1 MPLLS
6 YAMFE
11 LKLTRKSKVRRW
23 LLVVLAGLFS
33 LLLTLTPGW
42 ARSPLVGDLEQKA
55 PVVLDGRVL
64 FHVNDLNSL
73 SAEERAEIIN
83 QKLEQVLL
91 DYLGSGEKPASYGI
105 SEKNQETILRINDRE
120 DLTVTERDLREERTT
135 VAQARKW
142 GQKIADALQVAKS
155 ERSWI
160 YRRQALLFSLL
171 VLAGT
176 LAVHLLLRW
185 GNWLFDR
192 QLKRYLDQN
201 QKFLDDKHELLKRF
215 VRLARIG
222 LVFGLWTAVI
232 SYITDIFPL
241 LRRWRYWLL
250 NVLRNSITEPIFT
263 SNQTD
268 YTVLDILV
276 LLALSIGLWFLVRTL
291 TKMFKFRILS
301 RTSINRNVQDVVAV
315 LTQYTLSL
323 LGLIIVLQIW
333 GLDVSSLTIVASV
346 LGVGIGFGLQ
356 NIANNLISGLI
367 ITFERHIQVGDFVE
381 VGSLMGVVEHIGARS
396 TKIATLDKIKIIVPN
411 SRFLESEVIN
421 WTHDSPICRLHVPVG
436 VAYSAE
442 PNKVRS
448 VLLDVAKS
456 HPDVLVNP
464 VPQVWF
470 KSFGDSSLD
479 FDLLVWTR
487 EPEKQSP
494 LRSDLYYRIEQTLR
508 HHKIEIPFP
517 QRDLH
522 LRSTHIDELLK
533 SLRELGLDRG
543 GNTPAQSWP
552 DRPLLK
558 SEDKAVGSSGKI
570 ELGKSV
576 NLDDIIN
583 QMQGAEGLE
592 IKDRWYRQNLYPA
605 CFIGAEAVDW
615 LMKTRNC
622 QKNEALVL
630 GQLLCDRSLIHH
642 VSDDLPFMDGYHF
655 YRFSTDT
662 HN

>member
-6 YAMFE
+6 YAMFD
-11 LKLTRKSKVRRW
+11 LKLTRKSKISRW
-23 LLVVLAGLFS
+23 LLLVLAGFFS

-42 ARSPLVGDLEQKA
+42 ARSPIVGEFDRKA

-64 FHVNDLNSL
+64 FHVHDLNSL

-91 DYLGSGEKPASYGI
+91 DYLAQSGQEPAFYGI

-120 DLTVTERDLREERTT
+120 DLTVTEKDLREERTT
-135 VAQARKW
+135 IAQARKW
-142 GQKIADALQVAKS
+142 GLKIADALKVAKS
-155 ERSWI
+155 ERSWS
-160 YRRQALLFSLL
+160 YRRQALLFSML

-176 LAVHLLLRW
+176 LAVHLILRW
-185 GNWLFDR
+185 FNWLFDR
-192 QLKRYLDQN
+192 QLKRSLDQN
-201 QKFLDDKHELLKRF
+201 KMFLEDGHKFLQRF
-215 VRLARIG
+215 VRWGRIG
-222 LVFGLWTAVI
+222 LLFGIWTAVI
-232 SYITDIFPL
+232 HYITDIFPV
-241 LRRWRYWLL
+241 LRRGRYWLFNL
-250 NVLRNSITEPIFT
+250 LRDSITEPIFT
-263 SNQTD
+263 LNQTD

-276 LLALSIGLWFLVRTL
+276 LLTLTIGLWFVVRNL
-291 TKMFKFRILS
+291 TKLLKSRLLS

-323 LGLIIVLQIW
+323 LGLIIILQIW

-367 ITFERHIQVGDFVE
+367 ITFERHIQEGDFVE
-381 VGSLMGVVEHIGARS
+381 VGSLMGVVERIGARS
-396 TKIATLDKIKIIVPN
+396 TKIVTLDKVKIIVPN
-411 SRFLESEVIN
+411 YRFLENEVIN

-436 VAYSAE
+436 VSYSSD

-470 KSFGDSSLD
+470 KNFGDSSLN

-487 EPEKQSP
+487 EPTKQFP
-494 LRSDLYYRIEQTLR
+494 LKSDLYYRIQQTLR
-508 HHKIEIPFP
+508 HHQIEIPFP

-533 SLRELGLDRG
+533 SLKQLGLDPVSD
-543 GNTPAQSWP
+543 PATTRPP
-552 DRPLLK
+552 DRLLLK
-558 SEDKAVGSSGKI
+558 SKEKSEFGQ
-570 ELGKSV
+570 SV
-576 NLDDIIN
+576 NLDDIIS
-583 QMQGAEGLE
+583 QMQGAEGVE
-592 IKDRWYRQNLYPA
+592 IKDRWYRKNLYPA

-615 LMKTRNC
+615 FMRTQNC
-622 QKNEALVL
+622 QKDEAIAL
-630 GQLLCDRSLIHH
+630 GQLLCDRAIVHH
-642 VSDDLPFMDGYHF
+642 VADDLSFMDGYQF
-655 YRFSTDT
+655 YRFS
-662 HN
+662 N

>member
-11 LKLTRKSKVRRW
+11 LKLTRKSKISRW
-23 LLVVLAGLFS
+23 FLLVLAGLFS
-33 LLLTLTPGW
+33 LLLTLTPSW
-42 ARSPLVGDLEQKA
+42 ARSPIVGEFDRKA

-91 DYLGSGEKPASYGI
+91 DYLGGGQQPAFYGI
-105 SEKNQETILRINDRE
+105 SEKNKETILRINDRE
-120 DLTVTERDLREERTT
+120 DLTVTERDLREERRTD
-135 VAQARKW
+135 AQARKW
-142 GQKIADALQVAKS
+142 GEKIANALQVAKS
-155 ERSWI
+155 ERSWS

-176 LAVHLLLRW
+176 LAVHFILRW
-185 GNWLFDR
+185 VNWLFDR
-192 QLKRYLDQN
+192 QLKLYLDKN
-201 QKFLDDKHELLKRF
+201 KKLLSDGHEFLKRF

-222 LVFGLWTAVI
+222 LLFGIWTAVI
-232 SYITDIFPL
+232 HYITDIFPV
-241 LRRWRYWLL
+241 LRRWRYWLFNL
-250 NVLRNSITEPIFT
+250 LRDSITEPIFT

-276 LLALSIGLWFLVRTL
+276 LLTLSVGLWFVVRNL
-291 TKMFKFRILS
+291 TKLLKSRLLS
-301 RTSINRNVQDVVAV
+301 RTSINRNLQDVVAV

-367 ITFERHIQVGDFVE
+367 ITFERHIQEGDFVE

-396 TKIATLDKIKIIVPN
+396 TKIATLDKVKIIVPN

-436 VAYSAE
+436 VSYSSD

-470 KSFGDSSLD
+470 KDFGDSSLN
-479 FDLLVWTR
+479 FDLLIWTR

-508 HHKIEIPFP
+508 HHQIEIPFP
-517 QRDLH
+517 QRDLN
-522 LRSTHIDELLK
+522 LRSTHIDEFLK
-533 SLRELGLDRG
+533 SLK
-543 GNTPAQSWP
+543 TAVQSES
-552 DRPLLK
+552 
-558 SEDKAVGSSGKI
+558 SEKNK
-570 ELGKSV
+570 LCQSV
-576 NLDDIIN
+576 NLDDIIS
-583 QMQGAEGLE
+583 QMQGAEGVE
-592 IKDRWYRQNLYPA
+592 IKDRWYRSNLYPA

-615 LMKTRNC
+615 LMRTQNC
-622 QKNEALVL
+622 HKEDAIAL
-630 GQLLCDRSLIHH
+630 GQLLCDRAIIHH
-642 VSDDLPFMDGYHF
+642 VSDDLSFMDGYHF
-655 YRFSTDT
+655 YRFS
-662 HN
+662 N